1 MDQEPESGQPSAY
14 LNHPNN
20 ITLGLA
26 RVIWAPACRPI
37 GGSHLPDGWALPGG
51 ERTTDSGRALQ
62 VATAMNAMFK
72 R

>member
-1 MDQEPESGQPSAY
+1 MQTELAKWASEARFTDKR
-14 LNHPNN
+14 N

-37 GGSHLPDGWALPGG
+37 GRDPLPDGWALPGG

-62 VATAMNAMFK
+62 VAMAMDAVFK